1 MREAPA
7 RLRVAGAWVSPSRV
21 IGSIPLSTILGAS
34 VQAVGTR
41 VGVVT
46 DVFADE
52 AGEHIMG
59 LEVTGQNDRQ
69 WFLPWVATTVRD
81 GVAHAASPLVFIE
94 ADQLEFYVERGK
106 RLAEEGAD
114 GVVVQPDGGLTRRAT
129 TGSVAGAAGR
139 T

>member
-1 MREAPA
+1 M
-7 RLRVAGAWVSPSRV
+7 

-34 VQAVGTR
+34 VLAVGTH

-52 AGEHIMG
+52 TGENIMG
-59 LEVTGQNDRQ
+59 LEVAGGNDRR

-94 ADQLEFYVERGK
+94 ADQLEFYVERGR

-114 GVVVQPDGGLTRRAT
+114 GVVVQPDGRLAT
-129 TGSVAGAAGR
+129 SGSVARAAGR

>member
-1 MREAPA
+1 M
-7 RLRVAGAWVSPSRV
+7 

-34 VQAVGTR
+34 VQAAENR

-52 AGEHIMG
+52 AGEQVLG
-59 LEVTGQNDRQ
+59 LEVTGQNDRR

-81 GVAHAASPLVFIE
+81 GVAHAASALVFIPAE
-94 ADQLEFYVERGK
+94 QLEFYVERGK
-106 RLAEEGAD
+106 RLAEEGAE
-114 GVVVQPDGGLTRRAT
+114 GAVVLPDGRYRRRV
-129 TGSVAGAAGR
+129 GSAADVVGR